1 MNNLN
6 IFCFGFGQVAK
17 YFIKKLKLENFNIN
31 LSTTSRENTHKKK
44 FDEIDYTSFKFNG
57 TNYDNKLIEKLKK
70 SDHILVSIPPRDG
83 TDLVLKN
90 FSNII
95 EDCNPKWIT
104 YLSATS
110 VYGDHEGEWVNE
122 ESIANPITSNGID
135 RLSAEKLWL
144 SLNLNKKIPLQVFR
158 LSGIYSNENNILVRL
173 KSGNAKL
180 VNKKN
185 HFFSRIHVEDIAN
198 ILFES
203 LSKFKSG
210 EIYNISDDKPTPSE
224 DITLYGAKILNIEKL
239 KTIEIHDIESEML
252 KNFYKDSKKV
262 SNKKMKDFFNYTLK
276 FPTYIEGLNYIR
288 NNLIQ
293 L

>member
-17 YFIKKLKLENFNIN
+17 CFIKKLKLENFSIN

-44 FDEIDYTSFKFNG
+44 FDEIDYTSFKFKG
-57 TNYDNKLIEKLKK
+57 ANYDNKLIEKLKK

-90 FSNII
+90 FSKII

-122 ESIANPITSNGID
+122 ESIANPITFNGID
-135 RLSAEKLWL
+135 RLSVEKLWL